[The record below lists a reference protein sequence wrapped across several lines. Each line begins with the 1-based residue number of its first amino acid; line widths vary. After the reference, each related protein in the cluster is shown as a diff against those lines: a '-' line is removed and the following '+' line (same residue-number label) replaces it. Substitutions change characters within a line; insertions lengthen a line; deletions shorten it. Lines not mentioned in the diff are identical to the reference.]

1 MTDTPRTDALGL
13 DIPQPNGWIY
23 NPAYILDFARQL
35 EREIAETKNLLDHE
49 MLAKE
54 VARQANTQLERELAK
69 VTEERD
75 EACAELKAARS
86 WILRDLIMRGALV
99 DALRK
104 IAESTTSGSL
114 WTDCECMRAIARL
127 AIDNHNKGVTHE

>member
-1 MTDTPRTDALGL
+1 MSDTPRTDALGL
-13 DIPQPNGWIY
+13 DIPPPNGWIY
-23 NPAYILDFARQL
+23 NHAYILDFSRQL
-35 EREIAETKNLLDHE
+35 ERELD
-49 MLAKE
+49 
-54 VARQANTQLERELAK
+54 K
-69 VTEERD
+69 VTKERD
-75 EACAELKAARS
+75 EACSELEAARS

-104 IAESTTSGSL
+104 IAESTTSGSI

>member
-1 MTDTPRTDALGL
+1 MSDTPRTDALGL
-13 DIPQPNGWIY
+13 DIPKPNGWIY
-23 NPAYILDFARQL
+23 YILDFAR
-35 EREIAETKNLLDHE
+35 
-49 MLAKE
+49 
-54 VARQANTQLERELAK
+54 QLERELAK